1 MSACLLF
8 CNLHLSGS
16 QHFQTRMGE
25 LDEQMLEPC
34 EAVAD
39 DSDQGSEIDPLCD
52 PDERR
57 VLFAALDSFR

>member
-1 MSACLLF
+1 
-8 CNLHLSGS
+8 
-16 QHFQTRMGE
+16 MGE

-39 DSDQGSEIDPLCD
+39 DSDQGSEIDP
-52 PDERR
+52 DERR